1 LKVVP
6 RQDLVT
12 AKRKGVMR
20 TYWLVKPDEGAKS
33 APRLSEDEGSDD
45 EPSEYIPK
53 LDRLGAMEE
62 VSKDAWGMAAV
73 GVKSYNRLV
82 EWNVDVLYQLMMK
95 VVSKRQAQTN
105 KTYNVAIEWDL

>member
-6 RQDLVT
+6 RRDLVT
-12 AKRKGVMR
+12 AKGKGVMR

-33 APRLSEDEGSDD
+33 TASFSEDEGSDD

-62 VSKDAWGMAAV
+62 VDSKDVWGTAAV
-73 GVKSYNRLV
+73 GVKSYSRLV
-82 EWNVDVLYQLMMK
+82 E
-95 VVSKRQAQTN
+95 
-105 KTYNVAIEWDL
+105 